1 MPSSL
6 DELPACIRLE
16 THATARDKAV
26 AASDISPGSV
36 VLEVPSMVV
45 LLLSSSKGRR
55 CDFCLC
61 SSASEIRLAKCTGC
75 ASYWYCGSQC
85 QTLHWGSHK
94 KFCKRLAS
102 FMASVEFQ
110 CLEAHEQ
117 LDALLHTHLV
127 AEISSNAPSDV
138 RAKQLSTFMSLLP
151 GPPHDSPPIAC
162 PMSVGVDVH
171 QSLEVLF
178 IRSQNNN
185 FAIHSHLDTIAH
197 GIFPLASRLFNHSC
211 LPNAAA
217 RYVIRQGQSVRMEI
231 VALREIKATEEICIP
246 YVDPALIESRQQI
259 FELTYGFSCTCP
271 SCNFIST
278 LGSIPPLP
286 GSEAA
291 LAKLDNALQTFCFPS
306 PDIDDHTL
314 LVGCSLPDL
323 PENLHRVLRESYL
336 SRLTDAFSK
345 SSHEGS
351 YHVALNV
358 GLTVLAVYILI
369 YPENYPQIGM
379 HLLEMAK
386 TAWNAVIATEY
397 DSTHKALAK
406 TSLLKRARVYRNL
419 ANNILEVFGPEGD
432 PAGPLEELAV
442 LKKLLHEELLKSPQD
457 DDQ

>member
-6 DELPACIRLE
+6 DELPAHVRLE
-16 THATARDKAV
+16 AHTTARDKAV
-26 AASDISPGSV
+26 AASDISPGSI

-45 LLLSSSKGRR
+45 LLLSSGKGRR

-61 SSASEIRLAKCTGC
+61 TGASEIRLARCAGC
-75 ASYWYCGSQC
+75 ASYWYCGLQC

-102 FMASVEFQ
+102 FMASAEFQ

-117 LDALLHTHLV
+117 LDALLHTHLI

-151 GPPHDSPPIAC
+151 GPQHDCLPIAC
-162 PMSVGVDVH
+162 PMSVNVDVH
-171 QSLEVLF
+171 QSLDVLF
-178 IRSQNNN
+178 TRSGNNN
-185 FAIHSHLDTIAH
+185 FAIHSHLTAIAH

-217 RYVIRQGQSVRMEI
+217 RYVIRRGQSVQMEI

-259 FELTYGFSCTCP
+259 FKLTYGFSCTCP

-278 LGSIPPLP
+278 LDSIPSSPA
-286 GSEAA
+286 SEVA
-291 LAKLDNALQTFCFPS
+291 LSELDNTLQTFCFPS
-306 PDIDDHTL
+306 GDIDDRTL
-314 LVGCSLPDL
+314 FVGLTLPDL
-323 PENLHRVLRESYL
+323 PENLHHVLRESYL
-336 SRLTDAFSK
+336 LRLTDAFSR

-351 YHVALNV
+351 YYVALDV
-358 GLTVLAVYILI
+358 GLTVLAVYLLI

-386 TAWNAVIATEY
+386 TAWNAVIATEH
-397 DSTHKALAK
+397 DNAQDALAK

-419 ANNILEVFGPEGD
+419 ASNVLEVFGPEGD
-432 PAGPLEELAV
+432 PTGPLEELAI
-442 LKKLLHEELLKSPQD
+442 LKKLLHEEP
-457 DDQ
+457 